1 MMYDSISIPVDFF
14 QTIVFTIWKDYF
26 YLNVHFD

>member
-1 MMYDSISIPVDFF
+1 MYDSISIPVDFF
-14 QTIVFTIWKDYF
+14 QTIVFIIWQDYF

>member
-1 MMYDSISIPVDFF
+1 MYDSISIPVDFF
-14 QTIVFTIWKDYF
+14 QTIVFNIWQDYF